1 LLFGVFFMMFVAFGA
16 PWDSIASNSNSLSAP
31 GRVLMSS
38 DADLLADNQHWSA
51 GLSGYLPTFMFWL
64 KWVLLTT
71 ACYIVMILWRTSRIC
86 HQFQKASHDLHVTDI
101 YLKRGNIRQAE
112 SSSRDC
118 LEHLGSPLPSGHA
131 ARFVMTAWEMVRHV
145 LHIVFIGR
153 FIETVMMYARN
164 DVAMASMQARALSV
178 FLKTHE
184 KLDTEWLY
192 AALTA
197 FNTAQATQNL
207 SLQAEVNLGIMLRL
221 HGNPYLTKLFA
232 PYIRYRSWLV
242 VRKSA
247 ASGQEL
253 GWVYYGEAI
262 TCMCAGQLKQ
272 ATRYLKKVV
281 RLSKNN
287 TALKRH
293 AGTYLALICTL
304 SGKTAKGRQ
313 LYKWVYQAS
322 LLGNDLVTLCLALLG
337 LVRSLMSTNELNEAQ
352 EVLNVLEQFPWK
364 SLNRSD
370 RILFRALQA
379 YVHLRSGRIE
389 PAFAIASGLHK
400 EIREEKTV
408 RYHAKFY
415 SFLSYQAL
423 AEVSLGLYEELVKNN
438 DQLKGKVAA
447 DEMERMASASL
458 MHVNMFAEAY
468 PVNKPCALRCHAVY
482 SHITLGPSGK

>member
-1 LLFGVFFMMFVAFGA
+1 LF
-16 PWDSIASNSNSLSAP
+16 
-31 GRVLMSS
+31 
-38 DADLLADNQHWSA
+38 
-51 GLSGYLPTFMFWL
+51 YL

-71 ACYIVMILWRTSRIC
+71 ACYIILILWRTSRIC

-178 FLKTHE
+178 FLKYVVDLSHYVRLSAQNSSIATHVDHNARRTHE

-253 GWVYYGEAI
+253 GTHPPLRRHATRRARHAIRHTAPHEAQSRVLI
-262 TCMCAGQLKQ
+262 ASFLLAKQ
-272 ATRYLKKVV
+272 AGCT
-281 RLSKNN
+281 
-287 TALKRH
+287 TARRSH
-293 AGTYLALICTL
+293 ACA
-304 SGKTAKGRQ
+304 
-313 LYKWVYQAS
+313 
-322 LLGNDLVTLCLALLG
+322 
-337 LVRSLMSTNELNEAQ
+337 
-352 EVLNVLEQFPWK
+352 P
-364 SLNRSD
+364 
-370 RILFRALQA
+370 
-379 YVHLRSGRIE
+379 
-389 PAFAIASGLHK
+389 
-400 EIREEKTV
+400 
-408 RYHAKFY
+408 
-415 SFLSYQAL
+415 
-423 AEVSLGLYEELVKNN
+423 VS
-438 DQLKGKVAA
+438 
-447 DEMERMASASL
+447 
-458 MHVNMFAEAY
+458 
-468 PVNKPCALRCHAVY
+468 
-482 SHITLGPSGK
+482 